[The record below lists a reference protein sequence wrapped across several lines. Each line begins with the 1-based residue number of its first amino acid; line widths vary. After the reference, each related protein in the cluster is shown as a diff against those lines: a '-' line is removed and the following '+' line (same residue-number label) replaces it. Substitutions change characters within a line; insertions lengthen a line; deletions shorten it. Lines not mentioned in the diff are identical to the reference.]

1 MDEDFWARFYHQY
14 KLRPVDEW
22 ELALSLLGCSDP
34 YRAKEFLSMV
44 MGTDLVQVDINHMGL
59 GESMCVE
66 RPMGHITYESPGR
79 WR

>member
-1 MDEDFWARFYHQY
+1 
-14 KLRPVDEW
+14 
-22 ELALSLLGCSDP
+22 
-34 YRAKEFLSMV
+34 MV